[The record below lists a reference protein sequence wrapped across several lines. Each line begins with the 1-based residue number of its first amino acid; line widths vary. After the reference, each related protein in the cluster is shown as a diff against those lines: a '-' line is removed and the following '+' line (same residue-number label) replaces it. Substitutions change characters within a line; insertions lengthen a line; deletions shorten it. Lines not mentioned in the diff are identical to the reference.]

1 MFKKCIIFILIIISF
16 LLIFLSNNYW
26 TDQKPYTYWLYNTV
40 TPEQYDLANNVGYEY
55 TKQDNETIKQFISEN
70 INLLS
75 NLKRLE
81 DFEEDS
87 LFYVQRN
94 VPKETD
100 VPVTSATLHYTYVI
114 KKPNNAERGI
124 FAYYYSYLFRND
136 EKSLWNKVWIYV
148 DMENIFSFTP
158 KDFQDVGLNFKRKY
172 YLQDLPREEQ
182 IKYDLTLTV
191 FDDMTDQKVYDHIA
205 PTNYAFY
212 VFETV
217 RNGHKLKATFVVS
230 MKKEFENKASGL
242 PLSWHTLYI
251 TRES

>member
-87 LFYVQRN
+87 LFYV
-94 VPKETD
+94 
-100 VPVTSATLHYTYVI
+100 LHEVS
-114 KKPNNAERGI
+114 PANHI
-124 FAYYYSYLFRND
+124 FF
-136 EKSLWNKVWIYV
+136 
-148 DMENIFSFTP
+148 
-158 KDFQDVGLNFKRKY
+158 
-172 YLQDLPREEQ
+172 
-182 IKYDLTLTV
+182 
-191 FDDMTDQKVYDHIA
+191 
-205 PTNYAFY
+205 
-212 VFETV
+212 
-217 RNGHKLKATFVVS
+217 
-230 MKKEFENKASGL
+230 
-242 PLSWHTLYI
+242 
-251 TRES
+251 